1 MPAVATASSLEEKIR
16 SRTAVVGVIGLGYVG
31 LPLVAGFARA
41 GFPVVGFDIDPV
53 KVSSLAANHSYISH
67 FPDSILEELH
77 RDRRFVATSEFSRLG
92 EADAVLVCVP
102 TPLTPHREPD
112 LSYIESTARQI
123 ALAARPGQLVV
134 LESTTYPGTTE
145 EILLPALESAGLVI
159 DRDFYLA
166 FSPEREDPN
175 NPDFNLENIPKVV
188 GGVTPRSGEL
198 AAMLYGSVVR
208 KVVPVGSA
216 RVAEATK
223 LVENIFRSVN
233 IALVNEL
240 KICFDRMGIDVWEVL
255 DAAST
260 KPFGFMRFDPGP
272 GWGGHCLA
280 GSEMV
285 RIRSNNLNSILP
297 LHDLFERYRTR
308 LPALPIQDAEVI
320 LPDDLEALSIDPKSG
335 STEWRPVSY
344 LFKRRFAGE
353 FAEISFEGNR
363 KLRTTDRHPML
374 VVRENRLEVREAREL
389 REGDRV
395 PQFCGNDSQAP
406 GAVKDPEV
414 DLLSELPERVVRKLH
429 VRIVGTPWRMHE
441 ELLKGLY
448 GWQIRDSIRGDSLA
462 ASRFLEI
469 ESRISVDRRS
479 TILLC
484 ANGSAHSK
492 FPAVLDLTPAFCRFL
507 GYFLSEGCIT
517 EEKGNPRVRLT
528 FNRDETEFFE
538 DVVTILSAI
547 GVSVSRYDDKQ
558 WHATTLR
565 VGSLVLGHLLRDVLL
580 TGVGSHTMR
589 IPSLVMGASASHHE
603 QLLSGLLRGDGD
615 VEVTTGKRGYTK
627 RGRRYRHEFNTG
639 VVGYFS
645 SSPELLAQAES
656 LLQGLGFVSIRK
668 KGKPYLRLAGQS
680 QLDRLA
686 VLLDGEK
693 RRRLLRLAAARIRP
707 AASRRAMPWAGG
719 NALRVNGVSRLFGS
733 EDVYALEVPG
743 SHTFATTGGVF
754 VHNCIPVDPFYLT
767 WKAREHGVST
777 RFIEL
782 AGEIN
787 TRMPEWVVEKL
798 NNALNERGKSLKG
811 SRVLILGVAYKRNID
826 DVRESP
832 SLEIIELLLGK
843 GSEVLYHDPHV
854 PKLHKMRRHDLSL
867 ESVEL
872 DEKLLSR
879 CDAVVIVTDHE
890 AVDYALVFS
899 RAALVIDTR
908 NVARRKNL
916 QGPVVRA

>member
-41 GFPVVGFDIDPV
+41 GFPVVGFDIDSA
-53 KVSSLAANHSYISH
+53 KVSSLAANHSYIAH

-92 EADAVLVCVP
+92 EADAILVCVP

-175 NPDFNLENIPKVV
+175 NPDFTLENIPKVV

-285 RIRSNNLNSILP
+285 RIRSNSLNSILP
-297 LHDLFERYRTR
+297 LHDLFDRYRTR
-308 LPALPIQDAEVI
+308 LPALPIQGAEVI
-320 LPDDLEALSIDPKSG
+320 LPDDLEALSIDPQSG

-374 VVRENRLEVREAREL
+374 VLKENRLEIREAREL

-395 PQFCGNDSQAP
+395 PQFCGNDSRAP
-406 GAVKDPEV
+406 SAVADPAV
-414 DLLSELPERVVRKLH
+414 DLLSDLPEHVVRK
-429 VRIVGTPWRMHE
+429 
-441 ELLKGLY
+441 
-448 GWQIRDSIRGDSLA
+448 
-462 ASRFLEI
+462 
-469 ESRISVDRRS
+469 
-479 TILLC
+479 
-484 ANGSAHSK
+484 
-492 FPAVLDLTPAFCRFL
+492 
-507 GYFLSEGCIT
+507 
-517 EEKGNPRVRLT
+517 
-528 FNRDETEFFE
+528 
-538 DVVTILSAI
+538 
-547 GVSVSRYDDKQ
+547 
-558 WHATTLR
+558 
-565 VGSLVLGHLLRDVLL
+565 
-580 TGVGSHTMR
+580 
-589 IPSLVMGASASHHE
+589 
-603 QLLSGLLRGDGD
+603 
-615 VEVTTGKRGYTK
+615 
-627 RGRRYRHEFNTG
+627 
-639 VVGYFS
+639 
-645 SSPELLAQAES
+645 
-656 LLQGLGFVSIRK
+656 
-668 KGKPYLRLAGQS
+668 
-680 QLDRLA
+680 
-686 VLLDGEK
+686 
-693 RRRLLRLAAARIRP
+693 LAAARIRP
-707 AASRRAMPWAGG
+707 AASRRAMPWVGG
-719 NALRVNGVSRLFGS
+719 NALRVNGVSRLLGS
-733 EDVYALEVPG
+733 EDVYAIEVPG

-787 TRMPEWVVEKL
+787 TRMPEWVIGKL
-798 NNALNERGKSLKG
+798 ADALNERSRSLKG
-811 SRVLILGVAYKRNID
+811 SKVLILGVAYKRNVD
-826 DVRESP
+826 DIRESP
-832 SLEIIELLLGK
+832 ALEIIEMLLSK
-843 GSEVLYHDPHV
+843 GADVAYHDPHV
-854 PKLHKMRRHDLSL
+854 PRLHKMRRHDLTLASTPL
-867 ESVEL
+867 TGESVSE
-872 DEKLLSR
+872 S
-879 CDAVVIVTDHE
+879 DAVVIVTDHDG
-890 AVDYALVFS
+890 VDYRMITDNARLI
-899 RAALVIDTR
+899 LDTR
-908 NVARRKNL
+908 SALRKRQIACAPGVL
-916 QGPVVRA
+916 VSA